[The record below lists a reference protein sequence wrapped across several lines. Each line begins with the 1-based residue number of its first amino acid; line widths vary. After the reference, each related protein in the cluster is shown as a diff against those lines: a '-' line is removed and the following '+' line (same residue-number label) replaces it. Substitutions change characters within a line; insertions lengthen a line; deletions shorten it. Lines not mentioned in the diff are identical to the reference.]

1 MTILEFFLAIGIGGL
16 SFLLL
21 SNHISQKKIRQ
32 RLEQALDQLLELE
45 NGYIT
50 LIQLATTARVD
61 AEVTRAYLEHQ
72 AKAFDAIRC

>member
-1 MTILEFFLAIGIGGL
+1 MTILEFFLVIGIGGL

>member
-21 SNHISQKKIRQ
+21 SNHISQKKIRP
-32 RLEQALDQLLELE
+32 RLEQAFYQLLELE

>member
-1 MTILEFFLAIGIGGL
+1 MTILEFFLAIGIEGL